1 MITNPAGLRVRR
13 IWALTVMFCVAAAVL
28 TADAISKA
36 QVLDRLPGHPP
47 VSVLHGLVT
56 LDLTFNAGAAFGVGP
71 SYTAVIALVVCGVIV
86 SIIRTARRLRSMGW
100 TIALGLLL
108 GGAMG
113 NLGDRL
119 FRAPGL
125 LRGRVVD
132 WINLPHFPWTFNLAD
147 ASITCAAVLIAVLAL
162 RGIRIDG
169 TSPGRTPPTG
179 STEPRRPAPP
189 TVPGELT
196 LGTSSSRAGR
206 AQLGDRTHAEQLHGP
221 QELFGQDVERLV
233 DPGLA
238 ARHQAV
244 QVGAS
249 DGAGVRAE
257 RQRHGDIRTV
267 PDAGVDQ
274 HGHLSDPTAS
284 RTQAIMSAD
293 GTVRSSWRPPWL
305 EAAGRPLPADRL
317 PGASA
322 GRAGP

>member
-28 TADAISKA
+28 TVDAISKA

-47 VSVLHGLVT
+47 VSLLHGLVT
-56 LDLTFNAGAAFGVGP
+56 LDPTFNAGAAFGVGP

-86 SIIRTARRLRSMGW
+86 SIIRTARRLRSLGW

-169 TSPGRTPPTG
+169 TSPERTPPTG
-179 STEPRRPAPP
+179 STEPRRPACHRPFL
-189 TVPGELT
+189 GEPY
-196 LGTSSSRAGR
+196 RHEAVRGR
-206 AQLGDRTHAEQLHGP
+206 P
-221 QELFGQDVERLV
+221 
-233 DPGLA
+233 
-238 ARHQAV
+238 
-244 QVGAS
+244 
-249 DGAGVRAE
+249 
-257 RQRHGDIRTV
+257 
-267 PDAGVDQ
+267 
-274 HGHLSDPTAS
+274 
-284 RTQAIMSAD
+284 
-293 GTVRSSWRPPWL
+293 VRSSATERTPSSCMVRRNCSARMSSALSTPASPPAIRPY
-305 EAAGRPLPADRL
+305 R
-317 PGASA
+317 
-322 GRAGP
+322 